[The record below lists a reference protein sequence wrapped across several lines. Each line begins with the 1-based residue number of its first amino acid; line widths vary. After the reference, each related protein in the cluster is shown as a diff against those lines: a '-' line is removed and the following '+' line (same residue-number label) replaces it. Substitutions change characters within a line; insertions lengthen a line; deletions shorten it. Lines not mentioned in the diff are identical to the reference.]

1 MADTQTPAPRWR
13 GVGFPN
19 HGADDQGW
27 KLYITSLVMIISA
40 GLFVIARIA
49 TRLVR
54 NSLGWDDWTIVFSLS
69 IYPFPQANSIV
80 LSVAIQ
86 LAVSW
91 GYGMHKA
98 DLTKAELET
107 CLRWFFIAQ
116 TPYKVVV
123 FLNKV
128 SVVLLYM
135 RIFVGNSFRI
145 AAYAVLF
152 VIFGY
157 SIGGIAA
164 TIWQCVPIEGAWNK
178 AVPAKCIDSNSFWV
192 AYAVLN
198 ILTDVMVLALPVVP
212 VMKLQLRWRERFLI
226 LGVFLLGAFVTI
238 TSILRVTSVQ
248 NSLKNRQDQTWSF
261 IERGVWTLIESNLG
275 IICACLPVLK
285 QPLGK
290 LFPRLFGSTLRGHSG
305 VSSEGKYRHTDDS
318 RGAHPNNSSTPTL
331 SKVQGSSNPRFWRA
345 PLKHQLSVSVSA
357 NRDTM
362 RRGSDEHRI
371 IGGNS
376 DTGSDNIELGD
387 RAAAAAEKGKISK
400 TVELTRTSF
409 HEARH

>member
-1 MADTQTPAPRWR
+1 MADTQTPAAPRWR

-40 GLFVIARIA
+40 GLFVVARVA

-54 NSLGWDDWTIVFSLS
+54 NNLGWDDWTIVFSL
-69 IYPFPQANSIV
+69 ANSIV

-107 CLRWFFIAQ
+107 CLRWFFVAQ

-135 RIFVGNSFRI
+135 RIFVGTGFRI
-145 AAYAVLF
+145 AAYSVLF
-152 VIFGY
+152 VVFGY
-157 SIGGIAA
+157 SVGGIAA
-164 TIWQCVPIEGAWNK
+164 TIWQCVPIQGAWNK
-178 AVPAKCIDSNSFWV
+178 NVPARCINSNAFWV

-198 ILTDVMVLALPVVP
+198 ILTDVMVLALPVIP

-290 LFPRLFGSTLRGHSG
+290 LFPRLFGSTIGGRSG
-305 VSSEGKYRHTDDS
+305 RSASEGKYHRTDDS
-318 RGAHPNNSSTPTL
+318 RGGHTDHSTPTL
-331 SKVQGSSNPRFWRA
+331 PKEPGSNPRFWRA
-345 PLKHQLSVSVSA
+345 PLKHELSVSVSA
-357 NRDTM
+357 NRDTV
-362 RRGSDEHRI
+362 RRGSDEHHIFGR
-371 IGGNS
+371 GS

-387 RAAAAAEKGKISK
+387 RSAAAEKGRISK

-409 HEARH
+409 HEARP